1 MRAFAKVHRSLFF
14 GINPVSL
21 TEESYELDAY
31 LMDLLFK
38 KMDREFQGVVANK
51 GGDIWIQPIRNS

>member
-1 MRAFAKVHRSLFF
+1 
-14 GINPVSL
+14 
-21 TEESYELDAY
+21 
-31 LMDLLFK
+31 MDLLFK